1 MKKII
6 LVGRSCAGKT
16 TLSQALTGKKIEYDK
31 TQAILQTEDFIDTP
45 GEYIE
50 TKNFGG
56 ALAVYSFESDVVGL
70 VQDACEPHSLFGP
83 AIAAVANRPV
93 IGIITKIDR
102 EDARPD
108 MALEWLKLSGADPIF
123 MVDSKTGKGIQELIE
138 YLND

>member
-6 LVGRSCAGKT
+6 LVGRSHCGKT
-16 TLSQALTGKKIEYDK
+16 TLSQAITGREIKYDK
-31 TQAILQTEDFIDTP
+31 TQAVKQTKDYIDTP

-70 VQDACEPHSLFGP
+70 VQDACEPFSLFGP

-102 EDARPD
+102 ADARVD
-108 MALEWLKLSGADPIF
+108 MAEEWLKLSGADPIF
-123 MVDSKTGKGIQELIE
+123 KVDSKSGKGIDSLIE
-138 YLND
+138 YLTN